1 MPFFSVIIPL
11 YNKENSIRNTLSS
24 LLAQTFSDFEVI
36 LVNDGSTDNSEAR
49 ALEISDTRIRLFTT
63 KNQGVSKAR
72 NYGITKASGTL
83 VAFLDADDYWFPNH
97 LEQLSNLYKM
107 FPECGLYCTNYERF
121 FNADKVIKPKHIDIP
136 SHPWQGIVKDFFK
149 SSYIDRIAWTSAVA
163 VPRTILNEI
172 GAFKTTITL
181 GAGEDTDLWIRL
193 ALQYD
198 VAFDNEISSR
208 HMLDAE
214 NRISLEKTLRR
225 SYAKLDEFQEEEK
238 QNPSLKKYLDL
249 HRVFFAIQH
258 KLAGDMKTYNFYMQ
272 SVDKTNIPLKAK
284 LVMAMPVFVARKFY
298 AFKKYLERKNILVSI
313 YD

>member
-24 LLAQTFSDFEVI
+24 LLAQTFNDFEVI
-36 LVNDGSTDNSEAR
+36 IVNDGSTDQSESK
-49 ALEISDTRIRLFTT
+49 ALEVNDARIRFFSTE
-63 KNQGVSKAR
+63 NSGVSKAR
-72 NYGITKASGTL
+72 NYGISKASGTL

-97 LEQLSNLYKM
+97 LEHLSNLYKM
-107 FPECGLYCTNYERF
+107 FPDCGLYCTNYERF
-121 FNADKVIKPKHIDIP
+121 FNDDKIVKPKHIDIP
-136 SHPWQGIVKDFFK
+136 SYPWKGIVKDFFK

-163 VPRTILNEI
+163 VPRAVLNEI
-172 GAFKTTITL
+172 GGFKTTITL

-193 ALQYD
+193 ALQHD

-208 HMLDAE
+208 HVLDAE

-225 SYAKLDEFQEEEK
+225 SFAKLDEFKDEEK
-238 QNPSLKKYLDL
+238 KNSSLKKYLDL

-258 KLAGDMKTYNFYMQ
+258 KLAGDTKTYNFYMQ
-272 SVDKTNIPLKAK
+272 SVDKANIPLKAK
-284 LVMAMPVFVARKFY
+284 VVIAMPTFLAQKLY

>member
-11 YNKENSIRNTLSS
+11 YNKENSIKNTLNS
-24 LLAQTFSDFEVI
+24 LLAQTFNDFEVI
-36 LVNDGSTDNSEAR
+36 IVNDGSTDQSESK
-49 ALEISDTRIRLFTT
+49 ALEVNDARIRLFSTE
-63 KNQGVSKAR
+63 NSGVSKAR
-72 NYGITKASGTL
+72 NYGISKASGTL

-97 LEQLSNLYKM
+97 LEHLSNLYKM
-107 FPECGLYCTNYERF
+107 FPDCGLYCTNYERF
-121 FNADKVIKPKHIDIP
+121 FNDDKIVKPKHIDIP
-136 SHPWQGIVKDFFK
+136 SYPWKGIVKDFFK

-163 VPRTILNEI
+163 VPRAVLNEI
-172 GAFKTTITL
+172 GGFKTTITL

-193 ALQYD
+193 ALGHD

-208 HMLDAE
+208 HVLDAE

-225 SYAKLDEFQEEEK
+225 SFARLDEFKDEEK
-238 QNPSLKKYLDL
+238 KNVSLKKYLDL

-258 KLAGDMKTYNFYMQ
+258 KLAGDTKTYNFYMQ
-272 SVDKTNIPLKAK
+272 SVDKANIPLKAK
-284 LVMAMPVFVARKFY
+284 VVIAMPTFLAQKLY